1 MKKIKLNNWFLE
13 FDYEKTKEF
22 YGSYHLITD
31 GCDCLNCK
39 NFVQAIN
46 YLPTDVLSFITSFG
60 IDPRKE
66 GEISEYC
73 ENGDGTHLYGG
84 FFHIV
89 GRLISGP
96 DVWVKTDEEST
107 HSSLDSNL
115 YELSDFSFGFTY
127 GLSLV
132 PEGFPEPVLQIEF
145 QGNIPWVI
153 SEKPGNII

>member
-1 MKKIKLNNWFLE
+1 MPK
-13 FDYEKTKEF
+13 
-22 YGSYHLITD
+22 
-31 GCDCLNCK
+31 
-39 NFVQAIN
+39 
-46 YLPTDVLSFITSFG
+46 DVLSFIASFG
-60 IDPRKE
+60 IDLRKE
-66 GEISEYC
+66 GEVSEYC

-96 DVWVKTDEEST
+96 DVWVKTDEEGTQEGT
-107 HSSLDSNL
+107 HSYLDSNL
-115 YELSDFSFGFTY
+115 YELSGFSFGFTY
-127 GLSLV
+127 GISLV